1 MSPFLLLPGQV
12 GMLDPPREEVWDV
25 IHSYMSAGIR
35 VIVVTGDN
43 KVGGVVTYFFENF
56 VLLVRNL
63 IYAAGLVFFSLIY
76 VCESK

>member
-12 GMLDPPREEVWDV
+12 GMLDSPREEVWDV

-43 KVGGVVTYFFENF
+43 KVGGAVTYFF
-56 VLLVRNL
+56 
-63 IYAAGLVFFSLIY
+63 
-76 VCESK
+76 